1 MSGYASGIIA
11 ILCINLIFAYAI
23 FVTAAAGQLN
33 LGGAGFQA
41 IGGYAAA
48 TLSNY
53 GWSAGWATIPAA
65 MVFTAL
71 VGFLIS
77 FPVLRTRGVYMVLAT
92 FAFGEVV
99 SGFLL
104 QSNFFGGAVGLVVPD
119 YLPVSVLIGSAVVAT
134 LVVFFLMATR
144 FGLALRAIHDDE
156 AVATVMGVNVR
167 AAQVA
172 VFTIGGALAGLSGA
186 LYAPFQLRRAAVF
199 QLHAFHL
206 RAAVRAHWWRA
217 NRLGAA
223 CGQPVLHACAG
234 VDAHRGF
241 LALRGVRRRDRADD
255 GHTPGGHDHPRA
267 RRSVDAPFWQTPRLF
282 RENRRAPCSMSP
294 CSSSISLA
302 RASAASVLWRM

>member
-1 MSGYASGIIA
+1 MSGYASGIVA

-53 GWSAGWATIPAA
+53 GWTAGWATIPAA
-65 MVFTAL
+65 MAITAL

-99 SGFLL
+99 SGILL

-119 YLPVSVLIGSAVVAT
+119 YLPVSVLIVSAVVAT
-134 LVVFFLMATR
+134 LFVFFLMATR

-167 AAQVA
+167 GAQVA

-186 LYAPFQLRRAAVF
+186 LYAHHFSFVEPQYFNSTLSIFVLLFVLIGGAQTAWGPLAGSLFFTLVPELMRIGGSWRFVVF
-199 QLHAFHL
+199 
-206 RAAVRAHWWRA
+206 
-217 NRLGAA
+217 GAA
-223 CGQPVLHACAG
+223 IVLMMAIRPEGMITRAL
-234 VDAHRGF
+234 VDR
-241 LALRGVRRRDRADD
+241 
-255 GHTPGGHDHPRA
+255 
-267 RRSVDAPFWQTPRLF
+267 WTPRF
-282 RENRRAPCSMSP
+282 GKRPGSAPKTGERH
-294 CSSSISLA
+294 A
-302 RASAASVLWRM
+302 Q

>member
-1 MSGYASGIIA
+1 MSGYASGIVA

-53 GWSAGWATIPAA
+53 GWQPGWATIPAA
-65 MVFTAL
+65 MLITAL

-104 QSNFFGGAVGLVVPD
+104 QSNFFGGAVGLVAPD
-119 YLPVSVLIGSAVVAT
+119 YLPVSVLITSAVVAT
-134 LVVFFLMATR
+134 LLVFFLMATR

-167 AAQVA
+167 GAQVA

-186 LYAPFQLRRAAVF
+186 LYAHHFSFVEPQYFNSTLSIFVLLFVLIGGAQTAWGPLAGSLFFTIVPELMRIGGSWRFVVF
-199 QLHAFHL
+199 
-206 RAAVRAHWWRA
+206 
-217 NRLGAA
+217 GAA
-223 CGQPVLHACAG
+223 IVVMMAIRPEGMIT
-234 VDAHRGF
+234 RG
-241 LALRGVRRRDRADD
+241 LVQRL
-255 GHTPGGHDHPRA
+255 
-267 RRSVDAPFWQTPRLF
+267 TPRF
-282 RENRRAPCSMSP
+282 GRRW
-294 CSSSISLA
+294 
-302 RASAASVLWRM
+302 ASGDKTGERHAQ

>member
-1 MSGYASGIIA
+1 MSGYASGIVA

-53 GWSAGWATIPAA
+53 GWTAGWATIPAA
-65 MVFTAL
+65 MVITAL

-134 LVVFFLMATR
+134 LFVFFLMATR

-186 LYAPFQLRRAAVF
+186 LYAHHFSFVEPQYFNSTLSIFVLLFVLIGGAQTAWGPLAGSLFFTLVPELMRIGGSWRFVVF
-199 QLHAFHL
+199 
-206 RAAVRAHWWRA
+206 
-217 NRLGAA
+217 GAA
-223 CGQPVLHACAG
+223 IVLMMAIRPEG
-234 VDAHRGF
+234 MITR
-241 LALRGVRRRDRADD
+241 ALIDR
-255 GHTPGGHDHPRA
+255 
-267 RRSVDAPFWQTPRLF
+267 WTPRF
-282 RENRRAPCSMSP
+282 GKRPG
-294 CSSSISLA
+294 SSGKTGERHA
-302 RASAASVLWRM
+302 Q

>member
-134 LVVFFLMATR
+134 LFVFFLMATR

-186 LYAPFQLRRAAVF
+186 LYAHHFSFVEPQYFNSTLSIFVLLFVLIGGAQTAWGPLAGSLFFTLVPELMRIGGSWRFVVF
-199 QLHAFHL
+199 
-206 RAAVRAHWWRA
+206 
-217 NRLGAA
+217 GAA
-223 CGQPVLHACAG
+223 IVLMMAIRPEGMITRAL
-234 VDAHRGF
+234 VDR
-241 LALRGVRRRDRADD
+241 
-255 GHTPGGHDHPRA
+255 
-267 RRSVDAPFWQTPRLF
+267 WTPRF
-282 RENRRAPCSMSP
+282 GKRPG
-294 CSSSISLA
+294 SSGKTGERHA
-302 RASAASVLWRM
+302 Q

>member
-1 MSGYASGIIA
+1 MSGYASGIVA

-65 MVFTAL
+65 MLITAL

-77 FPVLRTRGVYMVLAT
+77 FPVLRTRGVDMVLAT

-99 SGFLL
+99 SGILL
-104 QSNFFGGAVGLVVPD
+104 QSSFFGGAVGLVVPD
-119 YLPVSVLIGSAVVAT
+119 YLPVSVLIVSAVGAT
-134 LVVFFLMATR
+134 LLVFFLMATR

-167 AAQVA
+167 GAQVA
-172 VFTIGGALAGLSGA
+172 VFTLGGALAGLSGA
-186 LYAPFQLRRAAVF
+186 LYAHHFSFVEPQYFNSTLSIFVLLFVLIGGAQTAWGPLAGSLFFTIVPELMRIGGSWRFVIFGAAIVLMMVVRPEGMITRALVNRLTPRFGKRRA
-199 QLHAFHL
+199 
-206 RAAVRAHWWRA
+206 
-217 NRLGAA
+217 
-223 CGQPVLHACAG
+223 
-234 VDAHRGF
+234 
-241 LALRGVRRRDRADD
+241 
-255 GHTPGGHDHPRA
+255 
-267 RRSVDAPFWQTPRLF
+267 
-282 RENRRAPCSMSP
+282 
-294 CSSSISLA
+294 SSSKMGERHA
-302 RASAASVLWRM
+302 P

>member
-1 MSGYASGIIA
+1 MSGYASGIVA

-53 GWSAGWATIPAA
+53 GWTAGWATIPAA
-65 MVFTAL
+65 MVITAL

-99 SGFLL
+99 SGILL

-134 LVVFFLMATR
+134 LFVFFLMATR

-186 LYAPFQLRRAAVF
+186 LYAHHFSFVEPQYFNSTLSIFVLLFVLIGGAQTAWGPLAGSLFFTLVPELMRIGGSWRFVVF
-199 QLHAFHL
+199 
-206 RAAVRAHWWRA
+206 
-217 NRLGAA
+217 GAA
-223 CGQPVLHACAG
+223 IVLMMAIRPEG
-234 VDAHRGF
+234 MITR
-241 LALRGVRRRDRADD
+241 ALIDR
-255 GHTPGGHDHPRA
+255 
-267 RRSVDAPFWQTPRLF
+267 WTPRF
-282 RENRRAPCSMSP
+282 GKRPG
-294 CSSSISLA
+294 
-302 RASAASVLWRM
+302 ASGKTGERHAQ

>member
-1 MSGYASGIIA
+1 MSGYASGIVA

-53 GWSAGWATIPAA
+53 GWTAGWATIPAA
-65 MVFTAL
+65 MVITAL

-99 SGFLL
+99 SGILL

-119 YLPVSVLIGSAVVAT
+119 YLPVSVLIASAVVAT

-186 LYAPFQLRRAAVF
+186 LYAHHFSFVEPQYFNSTLSIFVLLFVLIGGAQTAWGPLAGSLFFTLVPELMRIGGSWRFVVF
-199 QLHAFHL
+199 
-206 RAAVRAHWWRA
+206 
-217 NRLGAA
+217 GAA
-223 CGQPVLHACAG
+223 IVLMMAIRPEG
-234 VDAHRGF
+234 MITR
-241 LALRGVRRRDRADD
+241 ALV
-255 GHTPGGHDHPRA
+255 A
-267 RRSVDAPFWQTPRLF
+267 RWTPRF
-282 RENRRAPCSMSP
+282 GKRWG
-294 CSSSISLA
+294 
-302 RASAASVLWRM
+302 ASAKTGERHAQ

>member
-186 LYAPFQLRRAAVF
+186 LYAHHFSFVEPQYFNSTLSIFVLLFVLIGGAQTAWGPLAGSLFFTLVPELMRIGGSWRFVVF
-199 QLHAFHL
+199 
-206 RAAVRAHWWRA
+206 
-217 NRLGAA
+217 GAA
-223 CGQPVLHACAG
+223 IVLMMAIRPEGMITRAL
-234 VDAHRGF
+234 VDR
-241 LALRGVRRRDRADD
+241 
-255 GHTPGGHDHPRA
+255 
-267 RRSVDAPFWQTPRLF
+267 WTPRF
-282 RENRRAPCSMSP
+282 GGRPG
-294 CSSSISLA
+294 SSA
-302 RASAASVLWRM
+302 KTGERHAQ

>member
-1 MSGYASGIIA
+1 MSGYASGIVA
-11 ILCINLIFAYAI
+11 ILCINLMFAYAI

-53 GWSAGWATIPAA
+53 GWTAGWATIPAA
-65 MVFTAL
+65 MVITAL

-99 SGFLL
+99 SGILL

-134 LVVFFLMATR
+134 LFVFFLMATR

-186 LYAPFQLRRAAVF
+186 LYAHHFSFVEPQYFNSTLSIFVLLFVLIGGAQTAWGPLAGSLFFTLVPELMRIGGSWRFVVF
-199 QLHAFHL
+199 
-206 RAAVRAHWWRA
+206 
-217 NRLGAA
+217 GAA
-223 CGQPVLHACAG
+223 IVLMMAIRPEG
-234 VDAHRGF
+234 MITR
-241 LALRGVRRRDRADD
+241 ALIDR
-255 GHTPGGHDHPRA
+255 
-267 RRSVDAPFWQTPRLF
+267 WTPRF
-282 RENRRAPCSMSP
+282 GKRPG
-294 CSSSISLA
+294 
-302 RASAASVLWRM
+302 ASGKTGERHAQ

>member
-1 MSGYASGIIA
+1 MSGYASGIVA

-53 GWSAGWATIPAA
+53 GWTAGWATIPAA
-65 MVFTAL
+65 MAITAL

-99 SGFLL
+99 SGILL

-119 YLPVSVLIGSAVVAT
+119 YLPVSVLIASAVIAT
-134 LVVFFLMATR
+134 LFVFFLMATR

-156 AVATVMGVNVR
+156 AAATVMGVNVR

-186 LYAPFQLRRAAVF
+186 LYAHHFSFVEPQYFNSTLSIFVLLFVLIGGAQTAWGPLAGSLFFTLVPELMRIGGSWRFVVF
-199 QLHAFHL
+199 
-206 RAAVRAHWWRA
+206 
-217 NRLGAA
+217 GAA
-223 CGQPVLHACAG
+223 IVLMMAIRPEGMITRAL
-234 VDAHRGF
+234 VDR
-241 LALRGVRRRDRADD
+241 
-255 GHTPGGHDHPRA
+255 
-267 RRSVDAPFWQTPRLF
+267 WTPRF
-282 RENRRAPCSMSP
+282 GKRTG
-294 CSSSISLA
+294 
-302 RASAASVLWRM
+302 ASAKTGERHAQ